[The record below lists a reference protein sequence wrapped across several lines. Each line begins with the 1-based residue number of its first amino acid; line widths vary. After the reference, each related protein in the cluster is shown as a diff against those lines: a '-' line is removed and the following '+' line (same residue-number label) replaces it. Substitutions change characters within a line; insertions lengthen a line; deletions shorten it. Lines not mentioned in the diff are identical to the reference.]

1 MPKRRA
7 IDERTCA
14 ASRLLPF
21 DFAALDRLFRQS
33 LEGGLLLKREPK
45 RLHVTAEAALLVSDR
60 GQRGV
65 HTLAVPA
72 ECRPVRP
79 LMDVLYSPHNVRRL

>member
-33 LEGGLLLKREPK
+33 LEGGLLLKREPE
-45 RLHVTAEAALLVSDR
+45 RLHAPNESSLLVTDG
-60 GQRGV
+60 GQRARN
-65 HTLAVPA
+65 AVLIPTELGPIRKPVDIA
-72 ECRPVRP
+72 GRP
-79 LMDVLYSPHNVRRL
+79 PHDMR